1 MRELKIKIPNNLF
14 EKIKSY
20 ELDYKEIT
28 KNSLKKHT
36 DIIEN
41 NLKKEFDKAKKEF
54 RERKTIS
61 FKDILKE
68 YRINDL

>member
-41 NLKKEFDKAKKEF
+41 NLKKEF